1 MIRLVQH
8 PPYSPSLEI
17 SRMVRTAVNGET
29 RAISNGP
36 KAAVEA
42 ADQVPPGTRL
52 KRRIIEPTIT
62 WLHPFLV
69 ACSEVLVF
77 TVLSSFRVS

>member
-1 MIRLVQH
+1 M
-8 PPYSPSLEI
+8 
-17 SRMVRTAVNGET
+17 NGET

-42 ADQVPPGTRL
+42 ADQVPPRTRL
-52 KRRIIEPTIT
+52 NRRIIEPAIT

-69 ACSEVLVF
+69 ACCHVLVF